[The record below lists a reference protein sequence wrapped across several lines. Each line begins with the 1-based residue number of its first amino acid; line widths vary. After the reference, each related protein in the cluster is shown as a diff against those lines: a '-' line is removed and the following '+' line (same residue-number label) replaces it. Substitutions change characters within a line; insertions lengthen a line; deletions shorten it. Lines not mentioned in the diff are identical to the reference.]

1 MVKRRKTKKRRA
13 PRVQAER
20 ICSTGLAMLLSGRP
34 TMKCTMGDAVKLL
47 WAHAKQNGLSSGG
60 TILCDPAMRRLF
72 GVEQLGMTEVF
83 GAIAKQMTG
92 AAAAAEEAAG
102 VAAASGQG
110 RGAALVS
117 AARDE
122 GPVLSVSAEL
132 TALFGEGGGVAGAR
146 ARLTQAEA
154 LRKLGAYCSRNKLRD
169 TVDRRQVR
177 CDVALARVL
186 GCASFTVYE
195 AKALLARHMSS
206 DAPSRAAGGSEG
218 GGGSG
223 GSDGGGSSSGSTASR
238 PGTSASDAGP
248 SAAPYQPPP
257 VTAAT
262 NARADGGAAGAA
274 AQLEVARLRRAV
286 RAPRGRSWCRARDK
300 PTPNLV
306 PGLALALAVTVACP
320 WSGARGQGGATRA
333 AAGGGGQ
340 Q

>member
-13 PRVQAER
+13 PRVQAGR
-20 ICSTGLAMLLSGRP
+20 ICSTGLATLLSGRP

-60 TILCDPAMRRLF
+60 TIVCDPAMQRLF
-72 GVEQLGMTEVF
+72 GVDQLGMTEVF

-92 AAAAAEEAAG
+92 AAAAAEEA
-102 VAAASGQG
+102 AAASGQG

-154 LRKLGAYCSRNKLRD
+154 LRKLGAYCSRHKLRD

-206 DAPSRAAGGSEG
+206 DAPSRGVAPGGGSGGGSGGGGG

-223 GSDGGGSSSGSTASR
+223 GAASR

-248 SAAPYQPPP
+248 SAGPYQPPSA
-257 VTAAT
+257 TAAT
-262 NARADGGAAGAA
+262 DARAGGGAAGAA

-286 RAPRGRSWCRARDK
+286 RAP
-300 PTPNLV
+300 
-306 PGLALALAVTVACP
+306 
-320 WSGARGQGGATRA
+320 QGGAGLGLA
-333 AAGGGGQ
+333 Q
-340 Q
+340 PQPCP

>member
-47 WAHAKQNGLSSGG
+47 WAHAKQNGLSSNG

-92 AAAAAEEAAG
+92 AAAAAEEAVG

-146 ARLTQAEA
+146 ARLRSYPNL
-154 LRKLGAYCSRNKLRD
+154 LRL
-169 TVDRRQVR
+169 
-177 CDVALARVL
+177 
-186 GCASFTVYE
+186 
-195 AKALLARHMSS
+195 SS
-206 DAPSRAAGGSEG
+206 
-218 GGGSG
+218 
-223 GSDGGGSSSGSTASR
+223 
-238 PGTSASDAGP
+238 
-248 SAAPYQPPP
+248 
-257 VTAAT
+257 
-262 NARADGGAAGAA
+262 
-274 AQLEVARLRRAV
+274 LRR
-286 RAPRGRSWCRARDK
+286 P
-300 PTPNLV
+300 
-306 PGLALALAVTVACP
+306 
-320 WSGARGQGGATRA
+320 
-333 AAGGGGQ
+333 
-340 Q
+340 